1 MSRLVD
7 LDNPRIIH
15 IGRDKFG
22 NGIYHIPPELP
33 TKLHEVKPMP
43 LYESWLNADGVPV
56 KTIQIGFACPNC
68 HTRVEKK
75 YCPECGAEI
84 NWGEYNRCD

>member
-1 MSRLVD
+1 
-7 LDNPRIIH
+7 
-15 IGRDKFG
+15 
-22 NGIYHIPPELP
+22 
-33 TKLHEVKPMP
+33 MP